1 MAGFITGPNQ
11 IITNKHSVLYSTIAN
26 GKEKYNGTLNDAK
39 ARLIYRSYST
49 GRLTNSQRESF
60 IVTPQLHEI
69 IIGVSLGDLFIRKV
83 PKGKNAFLIFEQGL
97 INEGYILHL
106 YDLFKDYCTSAP
118 KKYDRLPDKR
128 TDKVYSR
135 IQFYTYSLPCFNYYH
150 SLFYVNGVKIIPKNI
165 GELLTPV
172 SLAYWGLDDGAK
184 SRNKIY
190 LNTDSYSLSEVQ
202 LLIKVLKENF
212 NLNCSYHLKRKDQY
226 RFYIKKDSM
235 DKFRSLVTPHFHESL
250 RYKLTVYSD

>member
-26 GKEKYNGTLNDAK
+26 GKAKYNGRLNDAK
-39 ARLIYRSYST
+39 ARLIYRFYST
-49 GRLTNSQRESF
+49 SRLTNSQRESF

-83 PKGKNAFLIFEQGL
+83 PKGKNAFLNFEQGL

-106 YDLFKDYCTSAP
+106 YDLFKDYCSLAP

-128 TDKVYSR
+128 TGKVYSR

-150 SLFYVNGVKIIPKNI
+150 SLFYVNGIKIVPKNI
-165 GELLTPV
+165 EQLLTAKG
-172 SLAYWGLDDGAK
+172 LAYWAQDDGYK
-184 SRNKIY
+184 YQEGFLFCTESFT
-190 LNTDSYSLSEVQ
+190 LEEVK
-202 LLIKVLKENF
+202 LLIKTLKDKF
-212 NLNCSYHLKRKDQY
+212 GLNCGSKKRDTDKY
-226 RFYIKKDSM
+226 RLYIWKNYM
-235 DKFRSLVTPHFHESL
+235 EKFRELVQPHFHKSML
-250 RYKLTVYSD
+250 YKLR